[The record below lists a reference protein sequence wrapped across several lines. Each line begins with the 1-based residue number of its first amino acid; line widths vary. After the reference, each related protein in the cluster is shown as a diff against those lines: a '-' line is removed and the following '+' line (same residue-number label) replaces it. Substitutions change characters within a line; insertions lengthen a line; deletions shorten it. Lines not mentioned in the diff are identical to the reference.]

1 MLGVLSV
8 YFAGV
13 SLMISKEKIKK
24 VDIYD
29 SKGTRLVTTSSI
41 SFPKDFFKVKG
52 QELIMIKAKD
62 LPYLNKDEP
71 ITAIF
76 EYVNGTRI
84 KYITK
89 IDISTDMQMNFH
101 VGDGE
106 ILEERRRSFKV
117 NTEFNGICKFY
128 ERDSQSEDPIDFE
141 KPLNVH
147 FFNINLG
154 GVLFFAEFDFE
165 LGDRVNLCFMG
176 GDIDLIGEVI
186 RKQYSNDQ
194 QETFI
199 GYACKFIDV
208 SPVQEEKIARFVFNA
223 QVLERDKQKAK
234 GGIY

>member
-1 MLGVLSV
+1 
-8 YFAGV
+8 
-13 SLMISKEKIKK
+13 MINKEKITK

-29 SKGTRLVTTSSI
+29 SKGSRIVTTRSF

-52 QELIMIKAKD
+52 QELIMIKAKN
-62 LPYLNKDEP
+62 LPYLDKDEP

-117 NTEFNGICKFY
+117 NTEFDGICRFY
-128 ERDSQSEDPIDFE
+128 ERESQSPDPITFE
-141 KPLNVH
+141 RPLNIH

-165 LGDRVNLCFMG
+165 LGDRVNLSFMA

-186 RKQYSNDQ
+186 RKQYSSDNEDQ
-194 QETFI
+194 FI

-208 SPVQEEKIARFVFNA
+208 SPIQEERIARFVFNA
-223 QVLERDKQKAK
+223 QVAERDKNRSK
-234 GGIY
+234 GSGF